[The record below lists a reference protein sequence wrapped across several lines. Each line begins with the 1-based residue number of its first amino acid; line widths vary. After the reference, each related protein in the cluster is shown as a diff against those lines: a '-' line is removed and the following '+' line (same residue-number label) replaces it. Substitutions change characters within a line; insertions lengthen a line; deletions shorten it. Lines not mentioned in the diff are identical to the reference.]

1 MKAFLSIALIAIAA
15 ILFWV
20 FNPAKGKSVD
30 VITPQTAPA
39 VQAVYAT
46 GTVEAVKMV
55 SISPKTPARIVSLS
69 VDEGAKVEAGQ
80 ILADMENA
88 DAKESVNQLQAAY
101 DQAQKDLAR
110 AERLS
115 KSGAVSK
122 ESLDQARTAM
132 KTANANLER
141 GKVELG
147 YLQLTAPE
155 SGTIIR
161 RDGEIGETIALG
173 IPVFWLNAGDQLRIE
188 TEVDEEDISLIKT
201 GQNVVISADAFPG
214 QIFHGNVA
222 AITPKGDSVARS
234 YRVRISMPQD
244 TPLMIGM
251 TAETNIVTEQKDAAL
266 LVPAAAV
273 KDNHVIKIVGGKA
286 ESTAVTTGI
295 KTQREIEI
303 TGGIGEG
310 DPIAA
315 VYDATLPDSGRIK
328 TKTAKWSVAP
338 QK

>member
-1 MKAFLSIALIAIAA
+1 MKAFLSIALIVTAA
-15 ILFWV
+15 VLFWV
-20 FNPAKGKSVD
+20 FNPAKGKTVE
-30 VITPQTAPA
+30 VVTAQTAPA

-69 VDEGAKVEAGQ
+69 VDEGMKVEAGQ

-115 KSGAVSK
+115 KSGAISK

-173 IPVFWLNAGDQLRIE
+173 TPVFWLNAGDQLRIE
-188 TEVDEEDISLIKT
+188 TEVDEEDISLIRT
-201 GQNVVISADAFPG
+201 GQDVVIGADAFPG
-214 QIFHGNVA
+214 QIFHGKVS

-251 TAETNIVTEQKDAAL
+251 TAETNILTNKKDAAL

-273 KDNHVIKIVGGKA
+273 KDNQVIKIGQGKA
-286 ESTAVTTGI
+286 ESIGVITGI

-303 TGGIGEG
+303 TGGIGK
-310 DPIAA
+310 DDHIAA
-315 VYDATLPDSGRIK
+315 VYDAALAEGGKIK
-328 TKTAKWSVAP
+328 TKTVKWSVA
-338 QK
+338 QGK